1 MKGNLSKK
9 KGLLSELTKEDL
21 EFIVESLMSRGAVTQ
36 EDLESIKKELH
47 REINEAIIGSW
58 EEGV

>member
-1 MKGNLSKK
+1 
-9 KGLLSELTKEDL
+9 
-21 EFIVESLMSRGAVTQ
+21 MSRGAVTQ